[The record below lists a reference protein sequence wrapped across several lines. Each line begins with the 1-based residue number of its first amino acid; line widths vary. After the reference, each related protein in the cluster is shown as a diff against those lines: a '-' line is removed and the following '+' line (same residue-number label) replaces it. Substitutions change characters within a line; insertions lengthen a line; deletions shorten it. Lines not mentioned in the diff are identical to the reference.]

1 MPPALDNPP
10 FRRICL
16 RHAGERDIPAMPF
29 QSSGLA
35 ALPAEIAVFPLTGAL
50 LLPGGRLPLNIFEPR
65 YLALVEASLAQG
77 RSFGMIQPDPAAS
90 PQPGGP
96 GLYKVGCLGRLS
108 SFSET
113 DDGRLLI
120 SLTGIIRFQVA
131 AELPGRD
138 GYRRVRADYSPFTA
152 DLDNPAAP
160 ADLDRPALL
169 EALRAY
175 FRAKGIDANWEAIE
189 QLEDDPLITTLCM
202 VCPFEPLEKQA
213 LLEAPDPAARAAML
227 VTMLRMD
234 SMPGTGQDMRPS

>member
-1 MPPALDNPP
+1 MP
-10 FRRICL
+10 I
-16 RHAGERDIPAMPF
+16 

-77 RSFGMIQPDPAAS
+77 RVFGMIQPDPAAS
-90 PQPGGP
+90 PQPDGP
-96 GLYKVGCLGRLS
+96 GLYKVGCLGRLT

-113 DDGRLLI
+113 EDGRFLI
-120 SLTGIIRFQVA
+120 SLTGTIRFQVA

-138 GYRRVRADYSPFTA
+138 GYRRVRADYSPFST
-152 DLDNPAAP
+152 DLEDPAP
-160 ADLDRPALL
+160 AEMDRPELL
-169 EALRAY
+169 SALRAY

-189 QLEDDPLITTLCM
+189 QLEDESLITTLCM

-213 LLEAPDPAARAAML
+213 LLEAQDPAARAAML

-234 SMPGTGQDMRPS
+234 SMPGTGQDVRPS

>member
-1 MPPALDNPP
+1 MP
-10 FRRICL
+10 I
-16 RHAGERDIPAMPF
+16 H
-29 QSSGLA
+29 SSGLA

-77 RSFGMIQPDPAAS
+77 RVFGMIQPDPAAS
-90 PQPGGP
+90 PQPDGP
-96 GLYKVGCLGRLS
+96 GLYKVGCLGRLT

-113 DDGRLLI
+113 EDGRFLI
-120 SLTGIIRFQVA
+120 SLTGTVRFQVA

-138 GYRRVRADYSPFTA
+138 GYRRVRADYSPFAT
-152 DLDNPAAP
+152 DLEDPAP
-160 ADLDRPALL
+160 AEMDRPELL
-169 EALRAY
+169 SALRAY

-189 QLEDDPLITTLCM
+189 RLEDEPLITTLCM

-213 LLEAPDPAARAAML
+213 LLEAHDPAARAAML

-234 SMPGTGQDMRPS
+234 SMPGTGQDVRPS